1 MNHFVIKCDS
11 LNVMKLDLF
20 MEKPVILI
28 VYNQLNIKEKKYRLP
43 TRIANQT
50 PVTLMLLCMLNMD
63 SSTEVS
69 LTIYTVVLCFYLLR
83 CLWGIH
89 CYLFSIFKLVLIWYI
104 SQLFVLN
111 TLMID
116 LLHFVFISVCSIL
129 LLNVQDDVV
138 FLWSFICTCNICIC
152 SSMSLLWWYSE

>member
-28 VYNQLNIKEKKYRLP
+28 VYNQLNIKEKKYRLRIP

-50 PVTLMLLCMLNMD
+50 PVTLMLLCMLDMD

-69 LTIYTVVLCFYLLR
+69 LTIYIVVLFFY
-83 CLWGIH
+83 
-89 CYLFSIFKLVLIWYI
+89 
-104 SQLFVLN
+104 
-111 TLMID
+111 
-116 LLHFVFISVCSIL
+116 VFIYLDAYEVCIVIQL
-129 LLNVQDDVV
+129 V
-138 FLWSFICTCNICIC
+138 FLNWCLFGTFPNF
-152 SSMSLLWWYSE
+152 LF

>member
-28 VYNQLNIKEKKYRLP
+28 VYNQLNIKEKKYRLQ

-50 PVTLMLLCMLNMD
+50 PVTLMLLCMLDKD

-69 LTIYTVVLCFYLLR
+69 LTIYIVVLLFY
-83 CLWGIH
+83 
-89 CYLFSIFKLVLIWYI
+89 
-104 SQLFVLN
+104 
-111 TLMID
+111 
-116 LLHFVFISVCSIL
+116 VFIYLDAYEVCIVIQL
-129 LLNVQDDVV
+129 V
-138 FLWSFICTCNICIC
+138 FLNWCLFGTFPNF
-152 SSMSLLWWYSE
+152 LF